1 MIKAIQQIQLRN
13 HMSSYQ
19 EAKATLERVKAA
31 GYTALE
37 LNGYMIRK
45 NSLKLRILTRLGGM
59 PVGKV
64 GSLNWEKLI
73 DESGLQVIS
82 IHESLDGIFNDFQ
95 TVVKSAKIFKAKYI
109 VIPGMYNFD
118 YSNKDNVLKLCD
130 DLNQAGSKLKQEGL
144 KLLYHNHNSELLKV
158 EENKTAYDLIIEN
171 TDPKYVNFEFDSYWM
186 LDAGVDVKEIMHKLA
201 YRIKLHHIND
211 KTVIQK
217 GIGGL
222 ILKTAGTELGKGNI
236 NIKELIELDIKYNVE
251 AVVLETHN
259 NWINNSALESMEIS
273 AQYLDSIMEN

>member
-1 MIKAIQQIQLRN
+1 MRF
-13 HMSSYQ
+13 HY
-19 EAKATLERVKAA
+19 
-31 GYTALE
+31 G
-37 LNGYMIRK
+37 
-45 NSLKLRILTRLGGM
+45 ILLVSFG
-59 PVGKV
+59 
-64 GSLNWEKLI
+64 
-73 DESGLQVIS
+73 
-82 IHESLDGIFNDFQ
+82 
-95 TVVKSAKIFKAKYI
+95 AKIFKAKYI